1 MIDHSR
7 LHSTEAEQSVLGALL
22 QDVSAADRVGALKP
36 EHFYKEENRT
46 IYRRLMQMIGR
57 GEPVDV
63 VTVAEA
69 LDTAGETELTGGL
82 AYLGDLVM
90 NTPSTRN
97 AGRYAETVIGKAMER
112 QLLGVSEEIREVVAG
127 VGSSREKLMAAQAAV
142 MSVTESVASK
152 EPRQMRDVLLSAIQT
167 MERRSAG
174 ELPGLKTGIDQ
185 LDAMLT
191 GGLKPGNLIIIAG
204 RPGMGKT
211 SLALQFA
218 VEASQANTP
227 ALVLSMEMCEGEL
240 ADRMIA
246 NVGHVPLDSVLSGT
260 TDDEIG
266 DRIHGAIVRLR
277 DVPLAIDD
285 QSGLTLFDVAAKA
298 RSVRRKHGLGLLVI
312 DYLQLM
318 TGDGDNRNQQIEQIS
333 RGLKSLAKE
342 LAIPIIALSQLSRN
356 CENRSN
362 RRPIP
367 SDLRESGAIEQDADV
382 IAFVYRDEIYNPS
395 SPDRGTAEII
405 VGKNRQGKTGT
416 VRTAYIG
423 EQTRFANLA
432 HDWAPAAKDV
442 PFAKARRG
450 FSD

>member
-1 MIDHSR
+1 
-7 LHSTEAEQSVLGALL
+7 
-22 QDVSAADRVGALKP
+22 
-36 EHFYKEENRT
+36 
-46 IYRRLMQMIGR
+46 
-57 GEPVDV
+57 
-63 VTVAEA
+63 
-69 LDTAGETELTGGL
+69 
-82 AYLGDLVM
+82 
-90 NTPSTRN
+90 
-97 AGRYAETVIGKAMER
+97 
-112 QLLGVSEEIREVVAG
+112 
-127 VGSSREKLMAAQAAV
+127 
-142 MSVTESVASK
+142 
-152 EPRQMRDVLLSAIQT
+152 
-167 MERRSAG
+167 
-174 ELPGLKTGIDQ
+174 
-185 LDAMLT
+185 
-191 GGLKPGNLIIIAG
+191 
-204 RPGMGKT
+204 
-211 SLALQFA
+211 
-218 VEASQANTP
+218 
-227 ALVLSMEMCEGEL
+227 
-240 ADRMIA
+240 
-246 NVGHVPLDSVLSGT
+246 LSGT